1 MKKDKFR
8 TYAAILTI
16 IICVIGIIANL
27 IYMPNQF
34 SKNKDLVLEI
44 RESLKHQTFAT
55 KKDEYKI
62 WADPETGVEYIIYN
76 YGGRLVMTARLNYDG
91 SLFVTEK

>member
-16 IICVIGIIANL
+16 IIANL

-44 RESLKHQTFAT
+44 KESLKHQTSLRKKMNT
-55 KKDEYKI
+55 KSGLIRKQ
-62 WADPETGVEYIIYN
+62 V
-76 YGGRLVMTARLNYDG
+76 
-91 SLFVTEK
+91 

>member
-27 IYMPNQF
+27 IYMLNQF

-44 RESLKHQTFAT
+44 
-55 KKDEYKI
+55 KDH
-62 WADPETGVEYIIYN
+62 
-76 YGGRLVMTARLNYDG
+76 
-91 SLFVTEK
+91 

>member
-34 SKNKDLVLEI
+34 SKI
-44 RESLKHQTFAT
+44 
-55 KKDEYKI
+55 KI
-62 WADPETGVEYIIYN
+62 WFWKLE
-76 YGGRLVMTARLNYDG
+76 
-91 SLFVTEK
+91 SH

>member
-55 KKDEYKI
+55 KKKMNTKSGLI
-62 WADPETGVEYIIYN
+62 RKQV
-76 YGGRLVMTARLNYDG
+76 
-91 SLFVTEK
+91 

>member
-1 MKKDKFR
+1 
-8 TYAAILTI
+8 
-16 IICVIGIIANL
+16 
-27 IYMPNQF
+27 MPNQF

-44 RESLKHQTFAT
+44 RESLKHQTFVT

-76 YGGRLVMTARLNYDG
+76 YGGRLVMTARLNADG
-91 SLFVTEK
+91 SLCVTEK